1 MYDNPESN
9 IAEDTI
15 VSLPPY
21 PLNPRPINDDQ
32 NGVAPENPINDGAD
46 RPNPAINDGNAQMLE
61 TRYPKRDRS
70 KPKYLEHYID
80 GSEIDETNHVNCTV
94 NYRYIMS
101 ELPQSYQKAISSPR
115 SHEWQKAMEEEMHAL
130 RENDTFE
137 LTTMPKDKNAV
148 EGRLVYAIKTGPNEE
163 KKCKARFVAKGY

>member
-1 MYDNPESN
+1 MIYPESN
-9 IAEDTI
+9 IAEDTVVI
-15 VSLPPY
+15 LPPY
-21 PLNPRPINDDQ
+21 PLDPRPINDDQ
-32 NGVAPENPINDGAD
+32 NDVAPENPINDGTD
-46 RPNPAINDGNAQMLE
+46 RPNPAINDGNAQMPE
-61 TRYPKRDRS
+61 TRYPKCDRS

-115 SHEWQKAMEEEMHAL
+115 SRELQKAMEEEMHAL

-137 LTTMPKDKNAV
+137 LTKTKMQLRVDWYMLS
-148 EGRLVYAIKTGPNEE
+148 RLVQMGRRNV
-163 KKCKARFVAKGY
+163 RHVL